1 MKKLIFIALMLP
13 VFYSCNNSQKELEAL
28 QARYDSV
35 LTLGFTK
42 DTTILDYVESFNA
55 IQANL
60 DSIKQAEILITKSTS
75 SVEGELQPDQK
86 EQINRDINLIYEM
99 LQKNKQTIAEL
110 KSKLRKSNAKVTA
123 LEQMVDRMT
132 RQIEEKDGQ
141 IAQLRDQLE
150 KMNIQIEILNTNV
163 ENLASESQAKSQT
176 IAEKT
181 EELNTAYYV
190 VGTKKELRDQK
201 IITVEGGFA
210 GIGRNKKLKEDFNQ
224 DYFTRVDITK
234 FRSIPLMKKKASII
248 TTHPSQSYKLYGDKV
263 QDSLVIKN
271 AKDFWNASKYLVIV
285 ID

>member
-1 MKKLIFIALMLP
+1 MKKLIFIALISP
-13 VFYSCNNSQKELEAL
+13 VFFSCNNSQKELEAL

-60 DSIKQAEILITKSTS
+60 DSIKQAEMLISKSTS

-224 DYFTRVDITK
+224 DYFTRIDITK
-234 FRSIPLMKKKASII
+234 LRSIPLMKKKASII
-248 TTHPSQSYKLYGDKV
+248 TTHPSQSYKMYGEKV
-263 QDSLVIKN
+263 QDSLVIRN
-271 AKDFWNASKYLVIV
+271 AKDFWSASKYLVIV

>member
-1 MKKLIFIALMLP
+1 
-13 VFYSCNNSQKELEAL
+13 
-28 QARYDSV
+28 
-35 LTLGFTK
+35 
-42 DTTILDYVESFNA
+42 
-55 IQANL
+55 
-60 DSIKQAEILITKSTS
+60 
-75 SVEGELQPDQK
+75 
-86 EQINRDINLIYEM
+86 
-99 LQKNKQTIAEL
+99 
-110 KSKLRKSNAKVTA
+110 
-123 LEQMVDRMT
+123 MVDRMT

-271 AKDFWNASKYLVIV
+271 PKDFWNASKYLVIV